1 MPSECS
7 APVIHSERIK
17 IITVLPPNIIIA
29 RNAIKLL
36 RPIMDQIVSAR
47 MNTKYSGRVDNK
59 RRARASQPVPVDNNC
74 RQKSH
79 LGSNQPVVNVVAA
92 DAVPK
97 FLMNL
102 TA

>member
-1 MPSECS
+1 MNKSIVLRVSRTIAAKRGGHLWMPSECS

-47 MNTKYSGRVDNK
+47 MK
-59 RRARASQPVPVDNNC
+59 RQILWAS
-74 RQKSH
+74 R
-79 LGSNQPVVNVVAA
+79 
-92 DAVPK
+92 
-97 FLMNL
+97 
-102 TA
+102 